1 MYYSLVVIFVL
12 LNLSCSASPIP
23 SLDQNQDEK
32 AALLPTKNNALS
44 AIQQLYEFNDLK
56 MLCEIYG
63 HCNDD
68 DDQEMIDY
76 EDPKHKRLSSS
87 LFHGIPK
94 FGKRAFSSA
103 FAGIPKFG

>member
-1 MYYSLVVIFVL
+1 MYYSLVVIFLL

-23 SLDQNQDEK
+23 SVDQNQDEQ
-32 AALLPTKNNALS
+32 AALLTTKNNQLS
-44 AIQQLYEFNDLK
+44 AIEQLHEFNYLK

-68 DDQEMIDY
+68 DQEMIDY
-76 EDPKHKRLSSS
+76 EDPKPKRLSSS